1 MVTEVPPAVGPI
13 FGETPVTE
21 GGSLKVNTSE
31 EEVAEVP
38 ASLVTVISVFPAEWA
53 GDTAVICVEEST
65 VKLAAETPLKATPV
79 PATTFEKPVPVMM
92 TEVPPATGP
101 TLGETPVTEGGSLY
115 VNISDE
121 EVGEV
126 PIFVVT
132 VMSTCPAAWAGEV
145 ALICVSDTNV

>member
-1 MVTEVPPAVGPI
+1 MV
-13 FGETPVTE
+13 
-21 GGSLKVNTSE
+21 
-31 EEVAEVP
+31 
-38 ASLVTVISVFPAEWA
+38 
-53 GDTAVICVEEST
+53 
-65 VKLAAETPLKATPV
+65 
-79 PATTFEKPVPVMM
+79 

-115 VNISDE
+115 VNTSDE